1 MRRISLSG
9 RGGLAGKAAVK
20 SIAEAEAAGWH
31 HWIDSR
37 RGIAFNLFLI
47 LPLLIVYEVGLLV
60 ASPDLRNAAE
70 VILKDMQIHMGG
82 DFARYAHWILA
93 FVIIGG
99 FIVTCRDDR
108 SFFFVLGVVLL
119 QSIAFAIVLGPLL
132 SCVTGGALLQYSLT
146 TTTSSTLPSSLMLSI
161 GAGVYEEIVF
171 RFLILG
177 GLFMLLRITFSAPL
191 WLSAGAALLV
201 SSALFSGYHHWGPHG
216 EPFSTPVFFFRAAAG
231 CALGLLCIFRG
242 FGVAVYV
249 HAFYDI
255 FRDVETALR
264 GG

>member
-1 MRRISLSG
+1 M
-9 RGGLAGKAAVK
+9 AGKAAGK
-20 SIAEAEAAGWH
+20 TTAEAEAVGWH

-47 LPLLIVYEVGLLV
+47 LPLLLVYEIGLLI

-70 VILKDMQIHMGG
+70 VILKDMQTHMGTEL
-82 DFARYAHWILA
+82 ARYTHWILA
-93 FVIIGG
+93 VVISVG
-99 FIVTCRDDR
+99 FFITCSDDR

-119 QSIAFAIVLGPLL
+119 QSLVFALALGPLL
-132 SCVTGGALLQYSLT
+132 SWLADGSLLQYSLT

-161 GAGVYEEIVF
+161 GAGIYEEIVF

-177 GLFMLLRITFSAPL
+177 GLFMLLRITFAAPL
-191 WLSAGAALLV
+191 ALSAGAALLV
-201 SSALFSGYHHWGPHG
+201 SATLFSGYHHWGPHG
-216 EPFSTPVFFFRAAAG
+216 EPFSMPVFLFRMAAG
-231 CALGLLCIFRG
+231 CVLGLLCIFRG